1 MRLLIVRQSFGTG
14 LWQLLTN
21 EFVLDIASRA
31 LGKHSAL
38 IPRVRV
44 DHLGGRLPAQVAGEL
59 HSPGPAW
66 VGCRGPH
73 NIICLILHFEGY
85 SHIPAK
91 PAMRM
96 GMEMSLLCNL

>member
-1 MRLLIVRQSFGTG
+1 MRLLIVRQSLGTV

-44 DHLGGRLPAQVAGEL
+44 DHLGGCLPAQVACEL
-59 HSPGPAW
+59 HSPGPAR

-73 NIICLILHFEGY
+73 NIICLILHFTGY

-91 PAMRM
+91 PALQAWR
-96 GMEMSLLCNL
+96 